1 MQNDG
6 YFVDVNL
13 VYIIKAFIYSPIVK
27 LEGHIK
33 ITHEDTQY
41 NLSELSGLCVLER
54 NGSVT
59 HFPRR
64 SVR

>member
-6 YFVDVNL
+6 YFVDVIL

-33 ITHEDTQY
+33 NHARGHNIICQNCQVCAH
-41 NLSELSGLCVLER
+41 LER
-54 NGSVT
+54 NGIVT
-59 HFPRR
+59 HFPCR